1 MKTSNIH
8 MIHRIKDKEL
18 YNMILGTNSAKTRIL
33 IIDEILKEPHN
44 ANQLAKKLKLDYK
57 TIKYHMRVICKHQ
70 YATEEKFEKYTFYY
84 PSDKLIKHI
93 DEYIEIKEYYK
104 NQIFEG

>member
-1 MKTSNIH
+1 

-57 TIKYHMRVICKHQ
+57 TIK
-70 YATEEKFEKYTFYY
+70 
-84 PSDKLIKHI
+84 
-93 DEYIEIKEYYK
+93 
-104 NQIFEG
+104 